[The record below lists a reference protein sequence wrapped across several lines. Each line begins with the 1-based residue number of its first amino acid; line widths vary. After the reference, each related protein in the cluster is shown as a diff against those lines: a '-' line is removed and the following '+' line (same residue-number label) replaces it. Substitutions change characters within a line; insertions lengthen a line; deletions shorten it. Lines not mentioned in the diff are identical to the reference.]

1 MSYTN
6 IKGRYKTKDQ
16 VGNEWK
22 DGEFLYDE
30 GRKELIGLD
39 DTPPYEKLT
48 EVCVENE
55 RNIDELFITNG
66 IECGPNSGGPK
77 HRFYNKEYGSPKK
90 FIFNG
95 PVHKICVI
103 RTSSKGTT
111 PLKEIEVNTTKVIT
125 FHCHGFDG
133 LKKVHLP
140 STIKAIDLFNCELLE
155 ETNINRDFTKL
166 NQLIIANTSIRDI
179 ELPLS
184 QNLYFEGSIGMV
196 ITNLEEVLNSNKNIS
211 TLFNHH

>member
-30 GRKELIGLD
+30 ERKELIGLD
-39 DTPPYEKLT
+39 DDPPYEKLT

-55 RNIDELFITNG
+55 RHIDELFITNG
-66 IECGPNSGGPK
+66 LECGANSGPK

-95 PVHKICVI
+95 SIGKLCAI

-133 LKKVHLP
+133 VKKVHLP
-140 STIKAIDLFNCELLE
+140 STVRVVDLFNCELLE

-166 NQLIIANTSIRDI
+166 NQLIIANTGIRDI
-179 ELPLS
+179 ELPLNY
-184 QNLYFEGSIGMV
+184 NLYFEGSIGMV